1 MEHRDTMMVGRTH
14 GIWAEPTTFGLK
26 LAGWAFELQ
35 RDHRRM
41 ETAVRTVSHGK
52 ISGAVG
58 TYAHAPAAIEEY
70 VCSHLGLAV
79 EPASTQ
85 VVPRDRHAEFLN
97 TVALVGATLER
108 FATELR
114 HLQRSEVGEVRERFT
129 GSQKGSSAMPHKRNP
144 IAAENLTGVARLLRG
159 YASAAMENVALWHER
174 DISHSSV
181 ERIALP
187 DATILLDYALERM
200 TRLVDELVVDDAR
213 MQANIE
219 ATAGLIFSQA
229 VLLDLVGAG
238 SSRDDAYRIVQRNA
252 IKTWDE
258 GGGLRDH
265 LAADEECGLD
275 ADALDRCF
283 SPQRF
288 LDNAE
293 IVFDRMAALPL

>member
-1 MEHRDTMMVGRTH
+1 
-14 GIWAEPTTFGLK
+14 
-26 LAGWAFELQ
+26 
-35 RDHRRM
+35 
-41 ETAVRTVSHGK
+41 
-52 ISGAVG
+52 
-58 TYAHAPAAIEEY
+58 
-70 VCSHLGLAV
+70 
-79 EPASTQ
+79 
-85 VVPRDRHAEFLN
+85 
-97 TVALVGATLER
+97 
-108 FATELR
+108 
-114 HLQRSEVGEVRERFT
+114 
-129 GSQKGSSAMPHKRNP
+129 MPHKRNP